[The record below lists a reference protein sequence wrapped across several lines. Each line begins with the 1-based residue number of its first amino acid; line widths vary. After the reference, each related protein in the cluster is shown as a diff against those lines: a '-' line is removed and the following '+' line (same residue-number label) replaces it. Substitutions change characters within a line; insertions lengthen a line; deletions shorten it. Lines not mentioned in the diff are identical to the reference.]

1 MSIDNAWDN
10 EEIMNDFWNNHKL
23 TPLSDG
29 KMINEQNDKIKT
41 YSQIGANVGA
51 VEGKKVSGSVLEKE
65 EKVNHPKHYNQGG
78 IECIDAIESATIGLE
93 GVESFYT
100 GNIIKY
106 IWRWKY
112 KNGIEDLKKI
122 QFYLNRLIGYL
133 ERK

>member
-1 MSIDNAWDN
+1 MSIDEAWDN
-10 EEIMNDFWNNHKL
+10 KKKDEEIIAFWNETM
-23 TPLSDG
+23 TP
-29 KMINEQNDKIKT
+29 
-41 YSQIGANVGA
+41 
-51 VEGKKVSGSVLEKE
+51 KKVKE
-65 EKVNHPKHYNQGG
+65 TVNHPDHYNQGG

-93 GVESFYT
+93 GVEAFYT

>member
-10 EEIMNDFWNNHKL
+10 EEIMNDFWNQSKNIVSKTGVNVAEVQQKL
-23 TPLSDG
+23 SSEKPF
-29 KMINEQNDKIKT
+29 
-41 YSQIGANVGA
+41 
-51 VEGKKVSGSVLEKE
+51 KE

-93 GVESFYT
+93 GVEAFYT

>member
-1 MSIDNAWDN
+1 MPIDDAW
-10 EEIMNDFWNNHKL
+10 EEDKDIVDSWNNVYKSVVEK
-23 TPLSDG
+23 T
-29 KMINEQNDKIKT
+29 KIKT
-41 YSQIGANVGA
+41 
-51 VEGKKVSGSVLEKE
+51 EEKE
-65 EKVNHPKHYNQGG
+65 RVNHPDHYNQGG

-93 GVESFYT
+93 GVEAFYT

>member
-29 KMINEQNDKIKT
+29 KMIIEQNT

-51 VEGKKVSGSVLEKE
+51 VEGKVVSGSAFEKE

-93 GVESFYT
+93 GVEAFYT

-122 QFYLNRLIGYL
+122 QFYLNRLIRYL